1 MQAAEEMLRTI
12 YIDVVYT
19 KLGITQAISS
29 TSSSITSLSNKGGTS
44 IVLTTT
50 PGCGRDSKGN
60 LRLDFVIN
68 HADIVEEEGG
78 VEARR
83 KLQSTPC
90 SGTDGTT
97 VGVYAHAPPSGAG
110 NPCTVLFCSKPVR
123 AMQVITIDLSSK
135 WLGEPLICPRLP
147 ITHTYRHGL
156 FIVST

>member
-19 KLGITQAISS
+19 KLGIAQAISS
-29 TSSSITSLSNKGGTS
+29 TSSSIKSLANKGGTS
-44 IVLTTT
+44 NVLTTS

-60 LRLDFVIN
+60 LRLGFVIN

-97 VGVYAHAPPSGAG
+97 VGVDAHAFPSYAG
-110 NPCTVLFCSKPVR
+110 KP
-123 AMQVITIDLSSK
+123 
-135 WLGEPLICPRLP
+135 
-147 ITHTYRHGL
+147 
-156 FIVST
+156 